1 METVR
6 AGAICFLVFSLSP
19 TVSASCFCKP
29 ALDLL
34 SIFPDRPCGSRQAGS
49 KREAELIACAQETS
63 DTAQETS
70 DNALAGPACRVK
82 REF

>member
-6 AGAICFLVFSLSP
+6 AGAIWFLVSCMSP

-34 SIFPDRPCGSRQAGS
+34 SIFPDRPCWSRQAGS

-63 DTAQETS
+63 D
-70 DNALAGPACRVK
+70 NALAGPACKVK

>member
-1 METVR
+1 METER

-49 KREAELIACAQETS
+49 KQEAELIACAQETS
-63 DTAQETS
+63 LRKHQTMLWLAQPV
-70 DNALAGPACRVK
+70 G
-82 REF
+82 